1 MCPTPIRSE
10 PSTPGSEG
18 LPARRAVPGSQPA
31 VSRDTRTGNGPAAR
45 PLPACQRVKAV
56 QACGRRSTRA
66 RSPRPGRP
74 TTSRARRS
82 APHRAQPRL
91 ASTPSTELTRPSVRS
106 TGLSSAAPAP
116 APCRPQEGH
125 RKCASRG
132 PDDPSEAVSGVEPG
146 GEDDRA
152 LDAQV
157 DGEGHERGTDEP
169 HRPLLAQLRHIAEQ
183 SSQSTTV
190 EAPISISL
198 SKPKPALTACH
209 YPSTAKAASTDDPG
223 VGQPGGGPPG
233 RADRQT
239 ASGPAPLVAT
249 TGCAGPARVIRPV

>member
-31 VSRDTRTGNGPAAR
+31 VSRDTRTGTGPAAR
-45 PLPACQRVKAV
+45 PFPACQRVKAV

-82 APHRAQPRL
+82 APHRAEPRSRARRRQSSPGPRCEAPDSRAL
-91 ASTPSTELTRPSVRS
+91 RPR
-106 TGLSSAAPAP
+106 
-116 APCRPQEGH
+116 APCRPQAGQ

-190 EAPISISL
+190 EAPISIGL
-198 SKPKPALTACH
+198 SRPKPALTACH

-233 RADRQT
+233 RAHRQT